1 MTQPNTNESLAA
13 IAVQRSM
20 ADVTR
25 HNELKAQNER
35 IINGQMIS
43 QQLLREL
50 IEEQQKTNLLL
61 TRILAAT

>member
-1 MTQPNTNESLAA
+1 MTQPNTTESIAA

-43 QQLLREL
+43 QQLFREL

>member
-1 MTQPNTNESLAA
+1 MTQPNTTESIAA

>member
-1 MTQPNTNESLAA
+1 MTQPYTTESIAA